1 MLYAYGR
8 ENQLMLLE
16 GIAAERIDAALE
28 KFGMAM
34 GPNAVGDLAG
44 LDVGYRVRR
53 ERKDLPD
60 DPRYYRVADLLV
72 EHGRLGQ
79 KSGRGMYRYEPGSRV
94 RQVDPQV
101 DILIRAEAARLK
113 VAPRPLSDAAIVER
127 CIYALINEGAAI
139 LLEGIA
145 AAPLDIDVIWC
156 NGYGFPRARG
166 GPMAYADTVGLA
178 AVYDGIRRLAL
189 EHGPRYWCAAPLLAE
204 LAAQGSTFAAWQ
216 AARAAHSSG

>member
-1 MLYAYGR
+1 
-8 ENQLMLLE
+8 
-16 GIAAERIDAALE
+16 
-28 KFGMAM
+28 
-34 GPNAVGDLAG
+34 
-44 LDVGYRVRR
+44 
-53 ERKDLPD
+53 
-60 DPRYYRVADLLV
+60 
-72 EHGRLGQ
+72 
-79 KSGRGMYRYEPGSRV
+79 MYRYEPGSRV
-94 RQVDPQV
+94 RQVDPEV
-101 DILIRAEAARLK
+101 DLLIRAEAARLK

-189 EHGPRYWCAAPLLAE
+189 EHGPRYWSAAPLIAE
-204 LAAQGSTFAAWQ
+204 LAAQSSTFAAWQ
-216 AARAAHSSG
+216 AARTGALRTMTGK